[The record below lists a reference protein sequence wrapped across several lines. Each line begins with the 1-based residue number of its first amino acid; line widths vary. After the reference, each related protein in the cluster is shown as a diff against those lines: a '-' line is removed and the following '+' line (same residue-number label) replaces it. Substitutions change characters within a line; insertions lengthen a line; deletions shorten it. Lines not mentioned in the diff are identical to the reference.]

1 MAIPLLSN
9 VAVIIRVTACR
20 PQVNAADYLLGSTT
34 NVLSSCNYTQAVAP
48 TAAIIGTRSKPRPLI
63 TSI

>member
-1 MAIPLLSN
+1 MPLLSN
-9 VAVIIRVTACR
+9 VAVFIRVTAYR

-34 NVLSSCNYTQAVAP
+34 NVLPFYNYAQAVAP
-48 TAAIIGTRSKPRPLI
+48 TAAITGTRSKPRPLI